1 MGAVVDYYADQKP
14 SDVVDY
20 YGRKDSSAQG
30 GDGGPHAR
38 LSPIQAAAN
47 AAHMPM
53 RDVKLHVDA
62 LTAQQ
67 TSLRALLDAEPR
79 NNAIGRKLRDV
90 ERQLIQAVAIDR
102 AAAERVVMAP
112 ASSEQV
118 PSVTDAV
125 MGTIF
130 GGEQTERPAQ
140 LPPRSTDTIAR
151 PLD

>member
-1 MGAVVDYYADQKP
+1 M
-14 SDVVDY
+14 VDY
-20 YGRKDSSAQG
+20 YGRKDSNAQC
-30 GDGGPHAR
+30 GDGGPRAR
-38 LSPIQAAAN
+38 LSPTQAAAT

-67 TSLRALLDAEPR
+67 TSLRALLDAEPG
-79 NNAIGRKLRDV
+79 NDAIDRKLRDV

-102 AAAERVVMAP
+102 AAAERVVIAP
-112 ASSEQV
+112 ASSGQARDGA

-130 GGEQTERPAQ
+130 GGEQTIAPLNCCPAQ
-140 LPPRSTDTIAR
+140 LPPRSTDTSAR